1 MTINKTEKLGYLFL
15 AVVFAISL
23 YFGFTDPAFF
33 DDVFAA
39 EDNAVE
45 WITAIML
52 LCISILCF
60 ARLFTISKGKSIT
73 WKLGAFVF
81 AIIFFFGAGE
91 EISWG
96 QRLFNIESSA
106 FFLENN
112 AQQETNLHNLVVSGK
127 KVNKIVF
134 SQLLMVA
141 MVIYLIV
148 IPILYRKMDS
158 IKKLMQ
164 TFAVPVV
171 KWHQTAAFIISTL
184 IVAVIPPSR
193 KWEVYELAFG
203 VIFFLIFLFPLNGY
217 IFKKGNIERGNKE
230 S

>member
-1 MTINKTEKLGYLFL
+1 MTINRTEKLGYAFL
-15 AVVFAISL
+15 AVIFAFSL
-23 YFGFTDPAFF
+23 YLGFTNPTYFN
-33 DDVFAA
+33 DVFTA

-45 WITAIML
+45 WVTTIML
-52 LCISILCF
+52 LCISILCI
-60 ARLFTISKGKSIT
+60 ARLFTISKGKTMT
-73 WKLGAFVF
+73 WKIGVF
-81 AIIFFFGAGE
+81 AFAIVFFFGAGE

-96 QRLFNIESSA
+96 QRVFNIESSA
-106 FFLENN
+106 FFMENN
-112 AQQETNLHNLVVSGK
+112 AQKETNLHNLVVSGK

-141 MVIYLIV
+141 MVVYLIV

-158 IKKLMQ
+158 VKRLMQ

-171 KWHQTAAFIISTL
+171 KWHQTIAFLVSTL
-184 IVAVIPPSR
+184 IVAVIPPNR

-203 VIFFLIFLFPLNGY
+203 VIFFLIFLFPLNSY
-217 IFKKGNIERGNKE
+217 IFGKGKIKSNN

>member
-23 YFGFTDPAFF
+23 YFGFTDAAYFN
-33 DDVFAA
+33 DVFAA

-52 LCISILCF
+52 LCISILCV
-60 ARLFTISKGKSIT
+60 ARLVTISKGKSMT
-73 WKLGAFVF
+73 WKLGVCAF

-106 FFLENN
+106 FFMENN
-112 AQQETNLHNLVVSGK
+112 AQKETNLHNLVVSGK

-148 IPILYRKMDS
+148 LPILYRKMNS
-158 IKKLMQ
+158 IKKLTQ

-171 KWHQTAAFIISTL
+171 QWHQTIAFLASTL
-184 IVAVIPPSR
+184 IVTVIPPSR

-217 IFKKGNIERGNKE
+217 IFQKGEIKSHNK
-230 S
+230 

>member
-1 MTINKTEKLGYLFL
+1 MTINRTEKLGYLFL

-23 YFGFTDPAFF
+23 YFGFTDPTYFN
-33 DDVFAA
+33 DVFAA

-52 LCISILCF
+52 LCVSILCVV
-60 ARLFTISKGKSIT
+60 RLFTISKEKSIT
-73 WKLGAFVF
+73 WKLGVCAF
-81 AIIFFFGAGE
+81 ALIFFFGAGE

-96 QRLFNIESSA
+96 QRVFNIESSA
-106 FFLENN
+106 FFMENN
-112 AQQETNLHNLVVSGK
+112 AQKETNLHNLVVSGK

-141 MVIYLIV
+141 MVVYLII
-148 IPILYRKMDS
+148 IPILYRRMENVKR
-158 IKKLMQ
+158 LMK

-171 KWHQTAAFIISTL
+171 KWHQTIAFLISTL
-184 IVAVIPPSR
+184 IVTVIPPSR

-203 VIFFLIFLFPLNGY
+203 VIFFLIFLFPLNHY
-217 IFKKGNIERGNKE
+217 VFRKGKIKSSN